1 VARAIAAVAAA
12 EDGRAP
18 EPSGVCLAGKPS
30 LCRPDL
36 PARPCISAAAPASPC
51 PPAASLL
58 AVTYALPKRMESALE
73 WTDTDCVPL
82 CEAYL
87 EVTSDAVKG
96 TARTKDNL
104 WATVHKVLGET
115 VLKKG
120 PLRVERVP
128 GASAEAV

>member
-1 VARAIAAVAAA
+1 
-12 EDGRAP
+12 
-18 EPSGVCLAGKPS
+18 
-30 LCRPDL
+30 
-36 PARPCISAAAPASPC
+36 
-51 PPAASLL
+51 
-58 AVTYALPKRMESALE
+58 MESALE